1 MKKKGFSGTIE
12 AILRYYDEIGVRLY
26 HAVQHVLKI
35 YQWTWNSLVISVY
48 IPRALVIRDYIT
60 KASVMSENIFKTS
73 VKVIT
78 SLRRQ

>member
-1 MKKKGFSGTIE
+1 M
-12 AILRYYDEIGVRLY
+12 
-26 HAVQHVLKI
+26 
-35 YQWTWNSLVISVY
+35 ISVY
-48 IPRALVIRDYIT
+48 ITRALVIRDYIT